1 MMVCTVVVVDSS
13 VMNTSSTPR
22 AQEVEL
28 KLALPATD
36 PAALL
41 RQLSRVPALARR
53 KATTLQLHNV
63 YYDTPEQTLRGQRVA
78 LRLRRVSSAATPQWL
93 QTLKVGGAGDS
104 ALSQRGEWET
114 PVAGP
119 ALSAQALQATPW
131 TGIDPDGRLFA
142 TLTPCFETSFER
154 TRWVVRQRDGSAVEV
169 ALDRGHITA
178 GGHRLA
184 LCELELELLAGAPV
198 ALFALAGQIA
208 ERIAVLPLSASKSER
223 AYALAQHGALPPR
236 RARPPTL
243 TPGLAAVQA
252 AQRVLREAFDQF
264 VTNLYMLAYSDNPE
278 VVHQARVGWR
288 RFRSLQRLFKPVLR
302 GSDAPTWLALRPLCQ
317 ALGELRDQDVARTDT
332 LAPLADAFVR
342 GSTSRQRVWRAMLR
356 SVAQAAR
363 QQRQAVRHALAQP
376 AVGVCL
382 LATTQWLEG
391 LAQSEAAPMP
401 PQPHLRAWARR
412 RLRRV
417 HQRLQ
422 AAMREIRD
430 AHDTLGQHRVRIL
443 AKHLRYGVEALGGLW
458 RKPWADAWQQQA
470 AALQSELGAR
480 RDLARTLELIDALG
494 VDPTVVAFLRGV
506 AVGRIARG

>member
-1 MMVCTVVVVDSS
+1 
-13 VMNTSSTPR
+13 MNTPSTPH

-28 KLALPATD
+28 KLALPATG

-63 YYDTPEQTLRGQRVA
+63 YYDTPEQTLRDLRVA
-78 LRLRRVSSAATPQWL
+78 LRLRRVGSAATPQWL

-119 ALSAQALQATPW
+119 ALSSQALQATPW
-131 TGIDPDGRLFA
+131 TGIDLDGRLFD

-184 LCELELELLAGAPV
+184 LCELELELLAGSPEV
-198 ALFALAGQIA
+198 LFALAGQIA
-208 ERIAVLPLSASKSER
+208 ERVAVLPLSASKSER

-243 TPGLAAVQA
+243 TPGLAVAQA

-264 VTNLYMLAYSDNPE
+264 VTNLHLLAHSDDPE

-302 GSDAPTWLALRPLCQ
+302 DGDAPTWLALQPLCQ
-317 ALGELRDQDVARTDT
+317 ALGELRDLDVARTDT

-342 GSTSRQRVWRAMLR
+342 GSASRQLVWQTMLKLLT
-356 SVAQAAR
+356 QAAR
-363 QQRQAVRHALAQP
+363 QQRLAVRHAITQP
-376 AVGVCL
+376 SVGACL
-382 LATTQWLEG
+382 LATTQWLES
-391 LAQSEAAPMP
+391 LAQPETAILP
-401 PQPHLRAWARR
+401 PDPHLSGWARR
-412 RLRRV
+412 RLRRL

-422 AAMREIRD
+422 GAMRESRGEE
-430 AHDTLGQHRVRIL
+430 DTLGQHRARIL
-443 AKHLRYGVEALGGLW
+443 AKHLRYGIEALGGLW
-458 RKPWADAWQQQA
+458 HKPWAHAWQQQA
-470 AALQSELGAR
+470 VTLQGKLGAM
-480 RDLARTLELIDALG
+480 RDLARALELMDALG
-494 VDPTVVAFLRGV
+494 VDPTVIAFLRGV